1 MRLFA
6 RRISE
11 RHALDDEAPRR
22 GGKRCGD
29 QIARAFGA
37 DAGIARIRRGEL
49 RLVVQHARQVGELMH
64 DDVGPRR
71 HDGALE
77 RFRIEHVDDRRLDA
91 GRLKLARDVG
101 RARHA
106 GDVVAGFKQ
115 QRRQPPPDR
124 AARSGE
130 KNPHAHAFRS

>member
-1 MRLFA
+1 MK
-6 RRISE
+6 RRADGGE
-11 RHALDDEAPRR
+11 RR
-22 GGKRCGD
+22 GD

-37 DAGIARIRRGEL
+37 DAGVARIRRGKL
-49 RLVVQHARQVGELMH
+49 RLVVENARQVGELVH

-77 RFRIEHVDDRRLDA
+77 RIRIEHVDDRRPDA
-91 GRLKLARDVG
+91 GGFKLARDVG

-106 GDVVAGFKQ
+106 GDVVAGLQQ

-130 KNPHAHAFRS
+130 ENPHARAFSHERPGSI